1 MQAQNQTKTVTLP
14 LLQHGDNGSAV
25 ELLERLLLSFGY
37 LPISVDGVFTQQ
49 TENYVRE
56 FQQSHSLTQD
66 GIVGQQTWQTMM
78 NQIPMIKTK

>member
-1 MQAQNQTKTVTLP
+1 ML
-14 LLQHGDNGSAV
+14 
-25 ELLERLLLSFGY
+25 
-37 LPISVDGVFTQQ
+37 
-49 TENYVRE
+49 YVRE